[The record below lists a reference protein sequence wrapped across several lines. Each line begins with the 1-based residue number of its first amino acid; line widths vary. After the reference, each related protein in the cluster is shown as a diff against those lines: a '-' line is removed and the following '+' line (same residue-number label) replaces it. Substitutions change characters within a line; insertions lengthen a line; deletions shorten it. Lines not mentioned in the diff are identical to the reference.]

1 MDVSGGAKSIAVWLT
16 KIMGAKSAIASI
28 VLGCALLTY
37 GGVSLF
43 VVVFAVYPIAL
54 AVFKEANI
62 TRRLIPGTIACGAF
76 TFTMT
81 ALPSFPQIQNLIP
94 TQYFGTDSDGCTY
107 YGINCFGSAFF
118 RWCSLFGNATEKI
131 CEKR

>member
-1 MDVSGGAKSIAVWLT
+1 M
-16 KIMGAKSAIASI
+16 
-28 VLGCALLTY
+28 LTY

-43 VVVFAVYPIAL
+43 VVVFAVYPLAL

-81 ALPSFPQIQNLIP
+81 ALPGSPQIQNLIP
-94 TQYFGTDSDGCTY
+94 TRYFGTDAMAAPIM
-107 YGINCFGSAFF
+107 GIIASAVLFFGGVAYLEMRRRNMQRMEFF
-118 RWCSLFGNATEKI
+118 SLNHIPTQEKL
-131 CEKR
+131 KMKSYQTLSLLFYRLSV